1 MPSDIEFAAV
11 RRRGEKDFDDRQPLG
26 FAHLVKVAIAAQ
38 QYRQAK
44 SELIALREAS
54 VGERA
59 DRVRG
64 LPALVRGRAPA
75 RSRGS
80 LP

>member
-26 FAHLVKVAIAAQ
+26 FAHLDKVAIAAQ

-54 VGERA
+54 AGDSEALQGALERFERA
-59 DRVRG
+59 RCAVKE
-64 LPALVRGRAPA
+64 AI
-75 RSRGS
+75 SI
-80 LP
+80 